1 MQFALA
7 MIACPRRDF
16 PLTKAI
22 RSLRYGGFSE
32 VLHVFAEPDTPK
44 VSAPNVVWHANP
56 KRLGGFTNYHQ
67 ALTWLLAQPNEHLL
81 LAEDDVDYCRG
92 ARGRLTRGLNEHPD
106 YTLFNLYTPRRD
118 GPHLRGSGWQRHN
131 RGSKTNGTLAICYR
145 RDGGIRD
152 YATHPGIVSR
162 LGTKVSYDNVMYKF
176 FLDRGFTGC
185 YSHLPSLVDHVG
197 PKSNLGHRD
206 GPHRRGL
213 AFNRNYR

>member
-7 MIACPRRDF
+7 MIACPRRDL
-16 PLTKAI
+16 PLVKAVKN
-22 RSLRYGGFSE
+22 LRAGGFKE
-32 VLHVFAEPDTPK
+32 TLHLFAEPGVQ
-44 VSAPNVVWHANP
+44 VSLPDVVVHRNP
-56 KRLGGFTNYHQ
+56 RRLGGFSNYHQ

-81 LAEDDVDYCRG
+81 LVEDDVEYCVG
-92 ARGRLTRGLNEHPD
+92 ARGRLTQGLKQYPD
-106 YTLFNLYTPRRD
+106 YTLFNLCTPRRD
-118 GPHLRGSGWQRHN
+118 GAYLRGSGWQPHN

-145 RDGGIRD
+145 REGGVQA
-152 YATHPGIVSR
+152 YATHPRIVAR

-176 FLDRGFTGC
+176 FLDQGYTGC

-213 AFNRNYR
+213 AYHRLYR